1 MTLIG
6 LRHLLA
12 GYGARLSAGDVKQ
25 RSPTNGRQGKS
36 AASGRAQVVGWVECF
51 RPSGTSSGWRF
62 TAKPERFQRLDRQRP
77 ILQPA
82 SPS

>member
-6 LRHLLA
+6 LCRLLA
-12 GYGARLSAGDVKQ
+12 GYAAGLGVGEGKQ

-36 AASGRAQVVGWVECF
+36 AASGRAQVVGWVEYL

-62 TAKPERFQRLDRQRP
+62 TAKPERFQRPDRQRTRA
-77 ILQPA
+77 QPVFA
-82 SPS
+82 S